1 MSRDGKRRT
10 TVRASFRLDREN
22 LADILC
28 YLALS
33 HGWDPDGRPPSAAW
47 LEGQIRAELEAHG
60 MGQWPY
66 WRDELPGDDQAAA
79 VQAWVAR
86 QVARL
91 APAGS

>member
-10 TVRASFRLDREN
+10 TMRASFRLDRQN
-22 LADILC
+22 LTDILC

-33 HGWDPDGRPPSAAW
+33 QGWDVDGKPPSTAW
-47 LEGQIRAELEAHG
+47 LEGQIRAELESHG

-66 WRDELPGDDQAAA
+66 WREELPDDEQAAA
-79 VQAWVAR
+79 VMAWAAQ